1 MISLPNW
8 LFAVVMY
15 FAGIGFCVIAW
26 NIYLLWDE
34 HYSKRKTKR
43 QEDIE
48 YQELCDGL
56 IAEIEREL
64 RGSNE
69 K

>member
-1 MISLPNW
+1 
-8 LFAVVMY
+8 MY